1 MLHYIIKRL
10 GQTLIVIFV
19 VTILAFGLVR
29 LAPGNPAELML
40 PETASEAE
48 VKAME
53 EKLGLNK
60 PLYEQYWMYISG
72 MLKAFGVEV
81 VPHNPLSTVSTAASL
96 QIAASAPN
104 FAILEYPLGQQEP
117 PQSVVLQPAPKVEN
131 GFMHFSDKPGIGVE
145 LVEGAAELY
154 PYKAPFPRE
163 THLHCDG
170 SIFDL

>member
-72 MLKAFGVEV
+72 MLKGDFGTSFTYNMPV
-81 VPHNPLSTVSTAASL
+81 LDLIKSRTG
-96 QIAASAPN
+96 
-104 FAILEYPLGQQEP
+104 IL
-117 PQSVVLQPAPKVEN
+117 
-131 GFMHFSDKPGIGVE
+131 
-145 LVEGAAELY
+145 
-154 PYKAPFPRE
+154 
-163 THLHCDG
+163 
-170 SIFDL
+170 

>member
-29 LAPGNPAELML
+29 LATGNPAELML

-60 PLYEQYWMYISG
+60 PLYEQYWMYIS
-72 MLKAFGVEV
+72 
-81 VPHNPLSTVSTAASL
+81 
-96 QIAASAPN
+96 
-104 FAILEYPLGQQEP
+104 
-117 PQSVVLQPAPKVEN
+117 
-131 GFMHFSDKPGIGVE
+131 
-145 LVEGAAELY
+145 
-154 PYKAPFPRE
+154 
-163 THLHCDG
+163 
-170 SIFDL
+170 